1 MFPYGLK
8 PLVASW
14 SVGIPLLVPMV
25 SSRTGN
31 RDWVASG
38 DGCVEAVL
46 EKPGCAPSYNYN
58 SMDILLWPA
67 QETSLE
73 NALEP
78 LRTWSVT

>member
-58 SMDILLWPA
+58 SMDILLWQLKKPVSKMRSNLFGPG
-67 QETSLE
+67 Q
-73 NALEP
+73 
-78 LRTWSVT
+78 